1 MTKLVQFY
9 DLYQFYVYPFC
20 GIALGWLIVFLFE

>member
-9 DLYQFYVYPFC
+9 DFYQFFEYPFC
-20 GIALGWLIVFLFE
+20 GIALGWLIEFCL